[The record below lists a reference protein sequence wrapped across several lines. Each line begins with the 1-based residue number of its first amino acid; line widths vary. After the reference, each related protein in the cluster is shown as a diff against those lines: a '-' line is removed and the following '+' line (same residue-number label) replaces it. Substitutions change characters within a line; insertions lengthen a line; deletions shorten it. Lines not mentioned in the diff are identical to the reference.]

1 MSRPSSQPGPTFVA
15 GQKPQAPLGNTA
27 DRRIVFYSPT
37 YDPVGG
43 VVKIFD
49 YVNHALAA
57 DMHVEFAC
65 PKPFPHEGPI
75 QDIPHIADALN
86 TIKIHRSLDV
96 PIGQDDLAFFSW
108 PTHYRDIAECLP
120 AGYSHDQLIHI
131 VQNVR
136 HANPHWIKGYAT
148 RLLGRP
154 LSRIMITDE
163 VEAACRPWVNP
174 NSITETIIE
183 GHAADYFSKARFGQ
197 FNNPIRV
204 GYTTWKSEVGLE
216 VEQLLADDDRFVFQS
231 IQTTA
236 GWSDIRSLYHWSDIF
251 LGCPGPEEGFYLVG
265 LEAMAAGAILLM
277 SDAGGNRAY
286 AQWGKNCLQVRH
298 DSASDYVDK
307 IDDLATSHPEIVNDL
322 RLSGY
327 QTPAAFTLD
336 REAAQFRQ
344 MVANICDPN
353 HCRSTAPSLDH
364 DLTLAQS
371 TYGEQIVPPSA
382 AAALPAGL
390 GRT

>member
-1 MSRPSSQPGPTFVA
+1 MSRPSNRSAPAEAANPE
-15 GQKPQAPLGNTA
+15 PQAPLESTTG
-27 DRRIVFYSPT
+27 RRIIFYSPT

-49 YVNHALAA
+49 YINHALAA
-57 DMHVEFAC
+57 GMQVEFAC

-75 QDIPHIADALN
+75 QDIPHIAHALN
-86 TIKIHRSLDV
+86 NIKIHRGLDV
-96 PIGQDDLAFFSW
+96 SVGRDDLAFFSW

-120 AGYSHDQLIHI
+120 AGYRHDQLIHI

-136 HANPHWIKGYAT
+136 HANPHWINGYAT

-154 LSRIMITDE
+154 MSRIMITDQ
-163 VEAACRPWVNP
+163 VEDVCQPWVNP

-204 GYTTWKSEVGLE
+204 GYTTWKSDVGRD
-216 VEQLLADDDRFVFQS
+216 VERLLADDDRFVFES

-265 LEAMAAGAILLM
+265 LEAMAAGAILVM

-298 DSASDYVDK
+298 DSASDYVEK
-307 IDDLATSHPEIVNDL
+307 IDDLATSHPEIVNGL

-327 QTPAAFTLD
+327 QTPAEFTLD
-336 REAAQFRQ
+336 REAAEFHQ
-344 MVANICDPN
+344 MAAKICDPN
-353 HCRSTAPSLDH
+353 HRQPARVNPEH
-364 DLTLAQS
+364 DLTAAQTTPS
-371 TYGEQIVPPSA
+371 SQRVAPSA

-390 GRT
+390 SRT